1 MIKDHSFSFISTEE
15 GRVDKVASSSLSIP
29 RSVFSLS
36 STLITVNGKSAR
48 KSSPVKE
55 GDRVEISYREEVFEG
70 VEKEDIPLDILYED
84 DYILVINKA
93 QGMTVHPAA
102 GNNSGT
108 LVNALL
114 NLYGDDF
121 STSDDS
127 LRPGIVHRLDKD
139 TSGVMVVAKTRE
151 AHKALSEEFSSHNNE
166 KYYLCVA
173 KGFFTE
179 SEGCIDSR
187 ITRDRRDRKKFTT
200 TTNKSEGKDALTKY
214 RVLSENM
221 NYSFLRVRIYT
232 GRTHQIRVHLAS
244 INHPVLGD
252 PIYSRRDSK
261 YKDITLMLH
270 AERIVLTHPIT
281 GERMV
286 FRSPLPGRF
295 ISFLSSE
302 GLERE

>member
-1 MIKDHSFSFISTEE
+1 MIKDHSYSFISTEE
-15 GRVDKVASSSLSIP
+15 GRVDKVASSSLSLP
-29 RSVFSLS
+29 RTVFSLS
-36 STLITVNGKSAR
+36 STLITVNGKSAK
-48 KSSPVKE
+48 KSSSVKE

-151 AHKALSEEFSSHNNE
+151 AHKALSEEFSSHTNE

-179 SEGCIDSR
+179 SEGYIDSR
-187 ITRDRRDRKKFTT
+187 ITRDKRDRKKFTT
-200 TTNKSEGKDALTKY
+200 TNNKSEGKDALTKY

-252 PIYSRRDSK
+252 PIYSRRDAK

-270 AERIVLTHPIT
+270 AERIVFNHPIT

-286 FRSPLPGRF
+286 FRSPLPARF

>member
-1 MIKDHSFSFISTEE
+1 MIKDHSYSFISTEE
-15 GRVDKVASSSLSIP
+15 GRVDKVASSSLSLP

-36 STLITVNGKSAR
+36 STLITVNGKSAK
-48 KSSPVKE
+48 KSSSVKE

-151 AHKALSEEFSSHNNE
+151 AHKALSEEFSSHTNE

-179 SEGCIDSR
+179 SEGYIDSR
-187 ITRDRRDRKKFTT
+187 ITRDKRDRKKFTT
-200 TTNKSEGKDALTKY
+200 TNNKSEGKDALTKY

-252 PIYSRRDSK
+252 PIYSRRDAK

-270 AERIVLTHPIT
+270 AERIVFNHPIT